1 MVSAHLVFSV
11 CLSVCLSLCLSLSLS
26 LSLCLSLS
34 VSISVSLCFS
44 VSVSVCLCLSVS
56 LCLRLSL
63 CLSLEP
69 LSNSSIA
76 QVLKNIE
83 NNYLKFWQGEIT
95 ASKKLDF
102 YRKFKQD
109 FSVSSYIDIL
119 RNRGTR
125 KSFVKFYL
133 SNHKLCIESGRHR
146 RPVLPREERICAVCK
161 NNEIE
166 DEAHMLFSCTLYNTL
181 CEQFLIK
188 QQHILNTAFDNYD
201 YWLNI
206 LFTTENKA
214 SIRTTARYISQCFLL
229 RDAASSN

>member
-1 MVSAHLVFSV
+1 MYLY
-11 CLSVCLSLCLSLSLS
+11 LS
-26 LSLCLSLS
+26 
-34 VSISVSLCFS
+34 
-44 VSVSVCLCLSVS
+44 
-56 LCLRLSL
+56 
-63 CLSLEP
+63 

-83 NNYLKFWQGEIT
+83 NNYFKFWQGEIT

-146 RPVLPREERICAVCK
+146 RLVLPREERICAVCK

-181 CEQFLIK
+181 REQFLIK

-214 SIRTTARYISQCFLL
+214 FSLSLSLSLSLCLSLSVSLCLSVPLSLSVSVSVCLSVCLSVSVYLSVSVLSVSVSL
-229 RDAASSN
+229 SVSLS